1 MNFLDNLVIPPT
13 AEHAALLNI
22 MQILTLLMFLPFSGM
37 ILGGT
42 LLSLY
47 YNKKGIKEN
56 NKLYIRFAKDIMD
69 KLFAKRSAGIAFV
82 FLPVATAAMIYAQFL
97 TGAKIIT
104 VNFLAF
110 SSLYYLAA
118 VIFIYRY
125 KNSFREYVP
134 ANRISAYLGFAKNEV
149 VPEGEENN
157 FKPSLTLFA
166 YLGVI
171 AMLTGLFL
179 FVCGATVVS
188 DPSRWNVTGILK
200 SVFSLPV
207 WLNYIYLI
215 LASLAVSGGAI
226 LYLFFVWQ
234 GGIKDMNEEYSKLV
248 KSSVVPVS
256 MISSVL
262 QPLFLFG
269 GIILMPSSAMS
280 SSVYVY
286 IVFAFISILIVTNLL
301 YGILKDSQMRFAG
314 AVFFIMFITFT
325 FTIVKD
331 QLVFGNSVKEHM
343 FTVYKKAGELDRQ
356 KEALVITSTGVNA
369 EQIYNQKCIA
379 CHKFDVKLVGPPY
392 KESVPKYNGDVK
404 KLAEYIYNPTKINPE
419 YPAMPNQGLKKKEAE
434 AVAQWL
440 MEQVKK

>member
-1 MNFLDNLVIPPT
+1 MNFIDNLVIPPT

-22 MQILTLLMFLPFSGM
+22 VQILTLLIFLPYSGM

-47 YNKKGIKEN
+47 YNKKGIKEGN
-56 NKLYIRFAKDIMD
+56 TLYTGFAKDIMD
-69 KLFAKRSAGIAFV
+69 KLFPKRSAGIAFI
-82 FLPVATAAMIYAQFL
+82 FLPVATATVVYAQFL
-97 TGAKIIT
+97 SGAKIIT

-110 SSLYYLAA
+110 SALYYLAA

-134 ANRISAYLGFAKNEV
+134 KNKILVYFGLSKNETI
-149 VPEGEENN
+149 PEGEENL
-157 FKPSLTLFA
+157 FKPSLTLYA
-166 YLGVI
+166 YLGVA
-171 AMLTGLFL
+171 AMLIGLFL
-179 FVCGATVVS
+179 FVCGATIVA
-188 DPSRWNVTGILK
+188 DPARWNVTGILK
-200 SVFSLPV
+200 SVFALPV
-207 WLNYIYLI
+207 WLNFIYLV
-215 LASLAVSGGAI
+215 LASIAISGGAI

-234 GGIKDMNEEYSKLV
+234 GGIKDLSEEYAKLV

-256 MISSVL
+256 MVSSVL

-269 GIILMPSSAMS
+269 GIILMPASSMS

-286 IVFAFISILIVTNLL
+286 IVFAFVSILIVTNLL
-301 YGILKDSQMRFAG
+301 YGILKDSQIRFSG

-343 FTVYKKAGELDRQ
+343 FTVYKKAGELDKQ
-356 KEALVITSTGVNA
+356 KEALVISNTGVNA
-369 EQIYNQKCIA
+369 EQIFNQKCIA
-379 CHKFDVKLVGPPY
+379 CHKFDTKLVGPPY
-392 KESVPKYNGDVK
+392 KETVPKYNGDVK
-404 KLAEYIYNPTKINPE
+404 KLAEYIYNPQKINPD

-434 AVAQWL
+434 AMAQWL
-440 MEQVKK
+440 IEQVKK